1 MVPTVQSSA
10 LRGAESKPEPRDG
23 RQEGGCGKSGSMQLR
38 GPEVPETAK
47 QGPEAKERRWAW
59 VEASV
64 WTERMLAA
72 LENGVKGGKW
82 FSLIDK
88 VYRPTTLTAAW
99 ERVKANRGAA
109 GVDGQSV
116 AAFAAHAERY
126 LAELARELKEGRYR
140 PQPVKRVEI
149 PKGPKQT
156 RPLGIP
162 AVKDRIVQTAVKRVI
177 EPIFE
182 ATFLDTSYG
191 FRPQRS
197 AKDALREVDALIRAG
212 YAHVVDADLQSYFDT
227 IPHER
232 LRERIAERISDGR
245 VLELVDQWLGQDV
258 MSGLER
264 WTPTSGTPQGAVLS
278 PLLANCYLHP
288 LDVLMAERGYRMV
301 RYADDFVVL
310 CASAEQAQTALH
322 EIQRWVQANGLTLHA
337 DKTHVG
343 DCRLPGQGFDFLGYR
358 FEAGQRRVRKKSR
371 QKLFDRIRQHTR
383 RTQGESLTKVIAELN
398 PVLRGWF
405 NYFKHAHSM
414 TFSIVDGFVR
424 RRLRA
429 MLRKQQKRPG
439 HGHTCADHQ
448 RWPNAFF
455 ADQGLFTLTAAHS
468 LACQS
473 R

>member
-1 MVPTVQSSA
+1 MQQQGPRVPA
-10 LRGAESKPEPRDG
+10 
-23 RQEGGCGKSGSMQLR
+23 
-38 GPEVPETAK
+38 TAK
-47 QGPEAKERRWAW
+47 QGSETQDRKWDW

-72 LENGVKGGKW
+72 LDNGVQGGKW

-88 VYRPTTLTAAW
+88 VYRPATLQAAW
-99 ERVKANRGAA
+99 AKVKANRGAA

-116 AAFAAHAERY
+116 AAFTAHAERY
-126 LAELARELKEGRYR
+126 LGELAQQLKEGHYR

-162 AVKDRIVQTAVKRVI
+162 AVKDRIVQTAAKMVI

-182 ATFLDTSYG
+182 AMFLDTSYG
-191 FRPQRS
+191 FRPRRS
-197 AKDALREVDALIRAG
+197 AKDALREVDALIKAG
-212 YAHVVDADLQSYFDT
+212 YTHVVDADLQSYFDS
-227 IPHER
+227 IPHDR
-232 LRERIAERISDGR
+232 LRARVAERISDGR
-245 VLELVDQWLGQDV
+245 VLDLVDQWLGQAILA
-258 MSGLER
+258 GLER
-264 WTPTSGTPQGAVLS
+264 WTATSGSPQGAVLS

-288 LDVLMAERGYRMV
+288 LDVQMVAAGFRMV

-310 CASAEQAQTALH
+310 CRTAEEAQAALH
-322 EIQRWVQANGLTLHA
+322 EVQTWVAANGLTLHP

-343 DCRLPGQGFDFLGYR
+343 DCRIEGQGFDFLGYR

-371 QKLFDRIRQHTR
+371 QKLFDRIRDRTR
-383 RTQGESLTKVIAELN
+383 RTRGDSLARVIADLN
-398 PVLRGWF
+398 PLLHGWF
-405 NYFKHAHSM
+405 NYFKHAHHM

-429 MLRKQQKRPG
+429 MLRKQQKRAG
-439 HGHTCADHQ
+439 AGHTQADHQ

-455 ADQGLFTLTAAHS
+455 AEHGLFTLTAAH
-468 LACQS
+468 AVAS
-473 R
+473 RSR

>member
-1 MVPTVQSSA
+1 MQQQGPRVPA
-10 LRGAESKPEPRDG
+10 
-23 RQEGGCGKSGSMQLR
+23 
-38 GPEVPETAK
+38 TAK
-47 QGPEAKERRWAW
+47 QGSETQDRKWDW

-72 LENGVKGGKW
+72 LDNGVQGGKW

-88 VYRPTTLTAAW
+88 VYRPATLQAAW
-99 ERVKANRGAA
+99 AKVKANRGAA

-116 AAFAAHAERY
+116 AAFTAHAERY
-126 LAELARELKEGRYR
+126 LGELAQQLKEGHYR

-162 AVKDRIVQTAVKRVI
+162 AVKDRIVQTAAKMVI

-182 ATFLDTSYG
+182 AMFLDTSYG
-191 FRPQRS
+191 FRPRRS
-197 AKDALREVDALIRAG
+197 AKDALREVDALIKAG
-212 YAHVVDADLQSYFDT
+212 YTHVVDADLQSYFDS
-227 IPHER
+227 IPHDR
-232 LRERIAERISDGR
+232 LRARVAERISDGR
-245 VLELVDQWLGQDV
+245 VLDLVDQWLGQAILA
-258 MSGLER
+258 GLER
-264 WTPTSGTPQGAVLS
+264 WTATSGTPQGAVLS

-288 LDVLMAERGYRMV
+288 LDVQMVAAGFRMV

-310 CASAEQAQTALH
+310 CRTAEEAQAALH
-322 EIQRWVQANGLTLHA
+322 EVQTWVAANGLTLHP

-343 DCRLPGQGFDFLGYR
+343 DCRIEGQGFDFLGYR

-371 QKLFDRIRQHTR
+371 QKLFDRIRDRTR
-383 RTQGESLTKVIAELN
+383 RTRGDSLARVIADLN
-398 PVLRGWF
+398 PVLHGWF
-405 NYFKHAHSM
+405 NYFKHAHHM

-429 MLRKQQKRPG
+429 MLRKQQKRAG
-439 HGHTCADHQ
+439 AGHTQADHQ

-455 ADQGLFTLTAAHS
+455 AEHGLFTLTAAH
-468 LACQS
+468 AVAS
-473 R
+473 RSR

>member
-1 MVPTVQSSA
+1 MREVWIDATQ
-10 LRGAESKPEPRDG
+10 GPR
-23 RQEGGCGKSGSMQLR
+23 
-38 GPEVPETAK
+38 VPETAK
-47 QGPEAKERRWAW
+47 QGPETQAGKWAW

-72 LENGVKGGKW
+72 LENGVQGGRW

-88 VYRPTTLTAAW
+88 VYRLTTLTAAW

-116 AAFAAHAERY
+116 AAFAHHAERY
-126 LAELARELKEGRYR
+126 LGELAQSLKEGRYR

-162 AVKDRIVQTAVKRVI
+162 AVKDRIVQTAVKMVI

-182 ATFLDTSYG
+182 AMFLDTSYG
-191 FRPQRS
+191 FRPQRG
-197 AKDALREVDALIRAG
+197 AKDALREVDALIKAG
-212 YAHVVDADLQSYFDT
+212 YTHVVDADLQSYFDT

-232 LRERIAERISDGR
+232 LMARVAERISDGR
-245 VLELVDQWLGQDV
+245 MLDLLAQWLKQDIL
-258 MSGLER
+258 SGLER
-264 WTPTSGTPQGAVLS
+264 WTPTSGTPQGAVIS

-288 LDVLMAERGYRMV
+288 LDAHMAACGLRMV

-310 CASAEQAQTALH
+310 CQTAEQAQAALH
-322 EIQRWVQANGLTLHA
+322 ELRTWVQANGLRLHP
-337 DKTHVG
+337 DKTHIG
-343 DCRLPGQGFDFLGYR
+343 DCRIEGQGFDFLGYR

-371 QKLFDRIRQHTR
+371 QKLFDRLRAHTG
-383 RTQGESLTKVIAELN
+383 RTRGDSLTKVIAALN
-398 PVLRGWF
+398 PILRGWF
-405 NYFKHAHSM
+405 NYFKQAHRM
-414 TFSIVDGFVR
+414 NFSIVDGFVR

-429 MLRKQQKRPG
+429 MLRKQHKRPG
-439 HGHTCADHQ
+439 AGHTLADHQ

-455 ADQGLFTLTAAHS
+455 AAHGLFTLTEAHAA
-468 LACQS
+468 AS
-473 R
+473 RSR

>member
-1 MVPTVQSSA
+1 MRQSESETPSVPKRATQGVNP
-10 LRGAESKPEPRDG
+10 PER
-23 RQEGGCGKSGSMQLR
+23 SWS
-38 GPEVPETAK
+38 
-47 QGPEAKERRWAW
+47 W
-59 VEASV
+59 VEVSV
-64 WTERMLAA
+64 WNERMLAA
-72 LENGVKGGKW
+72 LVNGVKGGKW

-88 VYRPTTLTAAW
+88 VYRPTTLAAAW

-126 LAELARELKEGRYR
+126 LEELARELKEGRYC

-162 AVKDRIVQTAVKRVI
+162 AVKDRIVQTAVKMVI

-182 ATFLDTSYG
+182 ATFVDTSYG

-212 YAHVVDADLQSYFDT
+212 YTHVVDADLQSYFDT

-232 LRERIAERISDGR
+232 LLARVAERISDGR
-245 VLELVDQWLGQDV
+245 VLDLVAQWLRQDIL
-258 MSGLER
+258 SGLER
-264 WTPTSGTPQGAVLS
+264 WTPTSGTPQGAVIS

-288 LDVLMAERGYRMV
+288 LDAHMHACGYRMV

-310 CASAEQAQTALH
+310 CADAAQAQAALH
-322 EIQRWVQANGLTLHA
+322 EVRTWVQANGLTLHPG
-337 DKTHVG
+337 KTHVG
-343 DCRLPGQGFDFLGYR
+343 DCRIPGQGFDFLGYR

-371 QKLFDRIRQHTR
+371 QKLFERIREHTR
-383 RTQGESLTKVIAELN
+383 RTRGENLTKVIAELN
-398 PVLRGWF
+398 PLLRGWF
-405 NYFKHAHSM
+405 NYFKHAHRM

-439 HGHTCADHQ
+439 RGHTRADHQ

-455 ADQGLFTLTAAHS
+455 AEHGLFTLTAAH
-468 LACQS
+468 AQAS
-473 R
+473 RSR